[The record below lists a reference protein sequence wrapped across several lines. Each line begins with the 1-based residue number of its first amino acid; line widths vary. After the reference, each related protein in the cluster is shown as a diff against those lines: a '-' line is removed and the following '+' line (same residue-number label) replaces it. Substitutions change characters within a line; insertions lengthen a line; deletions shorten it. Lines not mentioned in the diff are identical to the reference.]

1 MTNMKKYSLLL
12 LVSYMFLLAG
22 CIRIRSYKNYRRVI
36 QTGIP
41 AVVVVSDLEDT
52 RVTINNN
59 PRIRLTVTVYTKDL
73 EPYET
78 KITDTFSIIDL
89 PRRGSIYYA
98 KIDSTNQHNVVLLR
112 RSDAEQYMDELRY
125 IMENKLAG
133 HNGTLPGSRLID
145 TRVGKNGVTQ
155 PITEQDTLH
164 WQKGTARILSVQD
177 TGKSS
182 DFKPVVIL
190 VLEVFTPGMDAYTV
204 EKEITL
210 PTAVVKRLVQGT
222 TLYVKINPDDPDN
235 IMLILQGE

>member
-1 MTNMKKYSLLL
+1 MKKYLLL
-12 LVSYMFLLAG
+12 LLASYMFLLAD
-22 CIRIRSYKNYRRVI
+22 CIGVKSYKNYKKVI

-59 PRIRLTVTVYTKDL
+59 PCIRLTVTVYTKDQ

-78 KITDTFSIIDL
+78 KITDTFSIIEL

-98 KIDSTNQHNVVLLR
+98 KIDSTNRSNVVLLR
-112 RSDAEQYMDELRY
+112 QSDAAQYMDEIRY

-133 HNGTLPGSRLID
+133 HNATLPGSRLID
-145 TRVGKNGVTQ
+145 TRIGKNGVTQ

-164 WQKGTARILSVQD
+164 WQKGTGRILSVRD
-177 TGKSS
+177 TGKSN

-190 VLEVFTPGMDAYTV
+190 VLEVLAPGMDIYTV

-210 PTAVVKRLVQGT
+210 PTAVVKRLVRGT

>member
-12 LVSYMFLLAG
+12 LAPYMFLLAD
-22 CIRIRSYKNYRRVI
+22 CIGIKSYKNYKRVI

-59 PRIRLTVTVYTKDL
+59 PCIRLTVTVYTKDL

-78 KITDTFSIIDL
+78 QITDTFSIIEL

-98 KIDSTNQHNVVLLR
+98 KIDSTNRSNVVLLR
-112 RSDAEQYMDELRY
+112 RSDAAPYMDEFRY

-133 HNGTLPGSRLID
+133 HNATLPGSRLID
-145 TRVGKNGVTQ
+145 TRIGKNGVTQ

-182 DFKPVVIL
+182 DFEPVIIL
-190 VLEVFTPGMDAYTV
+190 VLEVLAPGMDA
-204 EKEITL
+204 
-210 PTAVVKRLVQGT
+210 
-222 TLYVKINPDDPDN
+222 
-235 IMLILQGE
+235 

>member
-1 MTNMKKYSLLL
+1 MKKYSLLL
-12 LVSYMFLLAG
+12 LASYMFLLAD
-22 CIRIRSYKNYRRVI
+22 CIGVKSYKNYKQVI

-41 AVVVVSDLEDT
+41 AVVAVSDLEDT

-59 PRIRLTVTVYTKDL
+59 PCIRLTVTVYTKDL

-78 KITDTFSIIDL
+78 KITDTFSIIEL

-98 KIDSTNQHNVVLLR
+98 KIDSANRSNVVLLR
-112 RSDAEQYMDELRY
+112 RSDAAQYMDEIRY

-133 HNGTLPGSRLID
+133 HNATLPGSRLID
-145 TRVGKNGVTQ
+145 TRIGKNGGTQ

-164 WQKGTARILSVQD
+164 WQKGTARILSVRD

-182 DFKPVVIL
+182 DFKPVIIL
-190 VLEVFTPGMDAYTV
+190 VLEVLAPGMDAYTV
-204 EKEITL
+204 EKEIKL
-210 PTAVVKRLVQGT
+210 PTAVVKRLVRGT

-235 IMLILQGE
+235 IMLILQGV